1 METASLERFYRQLLE
16 TYGPQ
21 GWWPLYLSAPPPA
34 YLKTPNL
41 RPENDRQRLEI
52 VLGAVLTQN
61 TAWTNVT
68 TALARLGQAGLLG
81 LEELLAVPGE
91 ELAQVIRPAGYF
103 NQKAI
108 YLKELAWFFTQHPFD
123 SLTQLDRFEA
133 RLRLLSVKGVGEE
146 TADCILLYALGHPC
160 FVIDAYTRRIL
171 LALGLAQ
178 GKEPYRLLAQGF
190 EEALPLDFRLFQEY
204 HGLLVAHGKAYYS
217 KKPYPKLD
225 PLAKGR

>member
-1 METASLERFYRQLLE
+1 MKAASLERFYHQLLGA
-16 TYGPQ
+16 YGPQ

-41 RPENDRQRLEI
+41 RPENDLQRLEI
-52 VLGAVLTQN
+52 ALGAVLTQN

-68 TALARLGQAGLLG
+68 LALAQLGHAGLLG
-81 LEELLAVPGE
+81 LEALLAVPTE
-91 ELAQVIRPAGYF
+91 QLAQVIRPAGYF
-103 NQKAI
+103 NQKAR
-108 YLKELAWFFTQHPFD
+108 YLQELARFFTLHPFD
-123 SLTQLDRFEA
+123 SLTRLDRFAA
-133 RLRLLSVKGVGEE
+133 RALLLTVKGVGEE

-171 LALGLAQ
+171 TTLGLAQ
-178 GKEPYRLLAQGF
+178 GKEPYRQLAQRF
-190 EEALPLDFRLFQEY
+190 EAVLPLDLRLFREY
-204 HGLLVAHGKAYYS
+204 HGLLVAHGKAHYS